1 MSPITA
7 LANYPISTEINTK
20 GHMTIGGVDALE
32 LVEKFG
38 SPLYVMDEQ
47 TLRHQ
52 CQMYVEALKK
62 YPIQSEV
69 IFASKSLSVL
79 GVLQVIHQ
87 EGLGIDV
94 VSGGELFTALKA
106 GFSSSQ
112 IYFHGNNKT
121 AAELSYALDSDI
133 GYFIVD
139 NISELELLDRLAK
152 KKNVTAKILL
162 RVTPGVEAHTH
173 EYIQT
178 GQLDSKF
185 GIHADA
191 VLNVVKLALTKK
203 NIALEG
209 LHVHIGS
216 QILETKPYSLAAEIM
231 MDLIA
236 ALQKKTGV
244 EIKILNLGG
253 GVGINYTQKD
263 MAPEVAAFVDL
274 LYKTLEYKARD
285 HKIKIPKIILEPG
298 RSIVATAGVTLY
310 TVGVIKEIPHIRK
323 YVAVDGGMADNPRPI
338 TYQAVYDAVV
348 ANKISE
354 KKKEMVTIAGKY
366 CESGDILIKDIVLQ
380 PIETGDVLAVLGT
393 GAYNYSMSSHYNQSP
408 RPAMVLVNAGV
419 ATEIIR
425 RESFEDLILS
435 PYSA

>member
-1 MSPITA
+1 MAPIAA
-7 LANYPISTEINTK
+7 LTNYPISTEINTK

-152 KKNVTAKILL
+152 KKNVIAKILL

-203 NIALEG
+203 NISLEG

-231 MDLIA
+231 MDLVA

-274 LYKTLEYKARD
+274 LYKTLESRLD
-285 HKIKIPKIILEPG
+285 NVVFRMG
-298 RSIVATAGVTLY
+298 IVATRPFARQVITHGHI
-310 TVGVIKEIPHIRK
+310 TVNGRRLNIPS
-323 YVAVDGGMADNPRPI
+323 
-338 TYQAVYDAVV
+338 YQVKV
-348 ANKISE
+348 
-354 KKKEMVTIAGKY
+354 
-366 CESGDILIKDIVLQ
+366 
-380 PIETGDVLAVLGT
+380 GDVIAVRKQSQGSGLFKDFAERLKQYHAPAWVIFDEGAKQGT
-393 GAYNYSMSSHYNQSP
+393 VKASPQYGETEADINFGSILEFYS
-408 RPAMVLVNAGV
+408 RV
-419 ATEIIR
+419 
-425 RESFEDLILS
+425 
-435 PYSA
+435 

>member
-1 MSPITA
+1 
-7 LANYPISTEINTK
+7 
-20 GHMTIGGVDALE
+20 
-32 LVEKFG
+32 
-38 SPLYVMDEQ
+38 
-47 TLRHQ
+47 
-52 CQMYVEALKK
+52 
-62 YPIQSEV
+62 
-69 IFASKSLSVL
+69 
-79 GVLQVIHQ
+79 
-87 EGLGIDV
+87 
-94 VSGGELFTALKA
+94 
-106 GFSSSQ
+106 
-112 IYFHGNNKT
+112 
-121 AAELSYALDSDI
+121 
-133 GYFIVD
+133 
-139 NISELELLDRLAK
+139 
-152 KKNVTAKILL
+152 L

-203 NIALEG
+203 NISLEG

-231 MDLIA
+231 MDLVA

-408 RPAMVLVNAGV
+408 RPAMVMVNAGV

-425 RESFEDLILS
+425 RESFEDLISHHIPLK
-435 PYSA
+435 